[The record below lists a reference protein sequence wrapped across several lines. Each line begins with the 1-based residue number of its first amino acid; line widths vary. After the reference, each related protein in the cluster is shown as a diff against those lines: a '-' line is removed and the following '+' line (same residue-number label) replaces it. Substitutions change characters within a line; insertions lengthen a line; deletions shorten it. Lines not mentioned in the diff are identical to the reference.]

1 MAMERQDY
9 PAMLPQLQ
17 PPQAVEILNYR
28 VQQVGKLNVQI
39 ADWLQVGAT
48 SNARRRDTD
57 GEARNGG
64 TWRSSTQLVCGSSRA
79 SSWTPA
85 ILGGVFSVPWTTLTG
100 SADTLADSH
109 SSLATKIEVDVE
121 RPLREFTSTNR
132 EMTQMSTV
140 QGNLAAMAKEVERA
154 QDKTDKLRGKGDK
167 ADAGKV
173 ASANSEADTAQ
184 TQWES
189 QAPYIFESLQA
200 MDEVRLDHLR
210 NVLTQFQTHE
220 VDQVER
226 TRITAEQCL
235 NVLLNVETAD
245 EIKTFALKALQ
256 TKPSLGRNTK
266 RNSIATPSR
275 SFQGAAPGSSSSNLT
290 PTVSQPDDELTPV
303 PEDKHKGRLNPLRR
317 LGTVMGRRR
326 ESKMPST
333 LPSTSESPERKQ
345 RPSALSSFSSR
356 LGRSRDNTPTLDS
369 LQEQPSR
376 ERPRSPQRLGSDL
389 FETRSKGSV
398 ERPSQAP
405 RSSSLEPPHVNGT
418 ALSALTAGA
427 PPPIAIPNGSH
438 QGDLADL
445 DPPKPIQPEFPSQP
459 RATDTPKDSEGFS
472 VPPQDLDPISQA
484 QRDAALE
491 GGAPQYNV
499 NIRDAPIQD
508 DGGNPD
514 AALADVA
521 TKLQAPPTL
530 GRRAGTV
537 RGRRDNRNSTIAGS
551 PYAPAEESI
560 SESAPD
566 AATPITKQAEEP
578 GLMQTTAPAVQPP
591 TDITDRA
598 PEQLQ
603 TDTFIPPGQ
612 VAASTFSPF
621 TPQAEQQIPS
631 PLRPESRAA
640 TGLDHTRNDS
650 QSIRSATTTGSQAG
664 AKHPDLLDSGLS
676 ASIVENVSARFENGK
691 LVSSSMI
698 GEIALAYNPA
708 NFSSPFGN
716 ENIRLQNF
724 SSLEKV
730 APNPA
735 FVSQS
740 SETEGG
746 YSINLSNLSK
756 TQIAFKY
763 QVRVDNSGS
772 QAPLIVAPAF
782 RPEAN
787 QMSIIVSYSL
797 NPTFALNGRES
808 ITLSNVTLGL
818 TLEGAKALKCLSK
831 PAGTFAREKNLI
843 FWQLNDITLRPNA
856 APNKLLA
863 RFTTESEASSG
874 TVEAKWELTGENVQ
888 GFGSGITVTM
898 PGQSGAGGGSNPF
911 DDEDGQASSWK
922 AVPGV
927 KKLASGS
934 YLAK

>member
-39 ADWLQVGAT
+39 ADWLQE
-48 SNARRRDTD
+48 RRHLEEQYSAGLRKL
-57 GEARNGG
+57 ACK
-64 TWRSSTQLVCGSSRA
+64 QLDSGD
-79 SSWTPA
+79 
-85 ILGGVFSVPWTTLTG
+85 LGVFSVPWTTLTG

-256 TKPSLGRNTK
+256 TKPSLGRSAK

-275 SFQGAAPGSSSSNLT
+275 SVQGAAPGSSSSNLT
-290 PTVSQPDDELTPV
+290 PTVSQPDDDLTPASL

-333 LPSTSESPERKQ
+333 LPLTSESPERKQ

-356 LGRSRDNTPTLDS
+356 LGRSRDNTPTLGS

-405 RSSSLEPPHVNGT
+405 RSSSLEPPHMNGT

-427 PPPIAIPNGSH
+427 SLPIAIPNGSH
-438 QGDLADL
+438 EGDLADL
-445 DPPKPIQPEFPSQP
+445 DPPKPVQPEIPTQL

-566 AATPITKQAEEP
+566 SSAPITKEAEELAP
-578 GLMQTTAPAVQPP
+578 MQTTAPAVQPP
-591 TDITDRA
+591 TDTANRA

-603 TDTFIPPGQ
+603 TDTFTPPGQ

-650 QSIRSATTTGSQAG
+650 QSIRSATTIGSQTG

-691 LVSSSMI
+691 LVSSSMT

-772 QAPLIVAPAF
+772 QAPLLVAPAF

-797 NPTFALNGRES
+797 NPTFALNSRES

-843 FWQLNDITLRPNA
+843 FWQLNDVVLRPNA
-856 APNKLLA
+856 VPEKLLA

-911 DDEDGQASSWK
+911 DDEDGQLSSWK